1 MSALAASM
9 TPGRSSLAAS
19 MTPGRSS
26 LAASMT
32 EPLFEALSAD
42 PVETIALLAG
52 LLVITVVAAVGL
64 RRLDR
69 HLRSLRHQVLAVTLV
84 ALGVGAAAALG
95 LTQMMVLDDA
105 QLRNVVAVL
114 AVTAVFA
121 VVLVFI
127 ASAPLGR
134 DSRRL
139 ERAVRL
145 IDDGDREARTGVDRA
160 DELGEVARAVDHMV
174 ERLGTL
180 ERERANYEAER
191 SALLS
196 SISHDL
202 RTPLAAMRAALEAI
216 TDGVAPDPE
225 RYVRSMRNDVD
236 ALTNMVDDLF
246 LLTRMDAGRL
256 DLVSEVVDLSELAD
270 EAVESLAPVAARR
283 HIELDVRASQRLSVV
298 GNPAALGRV
307 VRNLV
312 DNAIR
317 HAPERSTVTV
327 AVADEQ
333 SPTVRVIDEGEG
345 FPSEF
350 TDTAFERFTR
360 ADASRGRTTGGS
372 GLGLAIAQGLVEAHG
387 GRIWIEDPPGG
398 RVAFS
403 IPAA

>member
-1 MSALAASM
+1 M
-9 TPGRSSLAAS
+9 
-19 MTPGRSS
+19 SS

-42 PVETIALLAG
+42 PVETIALLSG
-52 LLVITVVAAVGL
+52 LLALTVVAAVGL

-84 ALGVGAAAALG
+84 ALAVGAAAALG
-95 LTQMMVLDDA
+95 LTEMMVLDDA
-105 QLRNVVAVL
+105 QLRNVVSVL

-145 IDDGDREARTGVDRA
+145 IDEGDRETRTGVVRA

-174 ERLGTL
+174 ERLGAL
-180 ERERANYEAER
+180 EEERASYEAER

-202 RTPLAAMRAALEAI
+202 RTPLAALRAALEAI
-216 TDGVAPDPE
+216 TDGVAPDPD
-225 RYVRSMRNDVD
+225 RYLRSMRGDVE
-236 ALTNMVDDLF
+236 ALTSMVDDLF

-256 DLVSEVVDLSELAD
+256 DLASEVIDLAELAD

-283 HIELDVRASQRLSVV
+283 QIELDVRACHRLAVN

-317 HAPERSTVTV
+317 HAPEHSTVTV
-327 AVADEQ
+327 AVAEEDG
-333 SPTVRVIDEGEG
+333 PTVRVVDEGPG
-345 FPSEF
+345 FPAEF
-350 TDTAFERFTR
+350 AESAFERFTR
-360 ADASRGRTTGGS
+360 ADVSRGRATGGS
-372 GLGLAIAQGLVEAHG
+372 GLGLAIARGLVEAHG

-403 IPAA
+403 LPAA